1 MRNHITPLPALPPTD
16 PARAAR
22 FILTTLLMLLLLLGG
37 VAAFNYFVDPFQH
50 FRLAPREQARFP
62 RVLQRYIN
70 PGLARNAD
78 YDFVITGSSLME
90 NYDLAEV
97 AKICK
102 ARPVNLATS
111 AMAAYEQGKILE
123 LALRHRKPKAV
134 VMSLDFNSF
143 AAAIDG
149 SLPEI
154 TEPLPLYLYNDNPLD
169 DYSYLLAGPVAMRS
183 LAIVRG
189 VPVGRYSTDPDRAWS
204 WDHEVEFSQARA
216 LRGIDP
222 DHINRNFHQG
232 PRTIEHMRASF
243 EANIV
248 PLIEHNPDTRFTL
261 VFPPY
266 SIVVWAD
273 FVQRGQLDVSL
284 AFKRYVVHRLAALP
298 NVRLL
303 DYQWDSAITHNLDL
317 YADIYHFSPA
327 INLQI
332 LAAACDG
339 NPRHQLDREPAE
351 RFESALRAQ
360 AIAFDI
366 HALIRPP
373 QRQPELTKSGN

>member
-1 MRNHITPLPALPPTD
+1 MDPHAAHQPAPPD
-16 PARAAR
+16 LEPKRAAR
-22 FILTTLLMLLLLLGG
+22 CILTTLVLLLLLLGG
-37 VAAFNYFVDPFQH
+37 VAALNYVVDPFQH
-50 FRLAPREQARFP
+50 YRLAPREQVRFP

-70 PGLARNAD
+70 PGLARHAE
-78 YDFVITGSSLME
+78 YDFIITGSSLME
-90 NYDLAEV
+90 NYNLAEV
-97 AKICK
+97 AQICN

-111 AMAAYEQGKILE
+111 AMAAYEQRKILE
-123 LALRHRKPKAV
+123 LALRHRRPKAV

-143 AAAIDG
+143 AAPLDG

-183 LAIVRG
+183 LAILRD

-204 WDHEVEFSQARA
+204 WDHEVNFSRARA
-216 LRGIDP
+216 LQGIDP
-222 DHINRNFHQG
+222 ASINRNFHQG

-248 PLIEHNPDTRFTL
+248 PLVERNPGTRFTL

-273 FVQRGQLDVSL
+273 FVQRGQLEVSL
-284 AFKRYVVHRLAALP
+284 AFKRYVVQRLASLP

-303 DYQWDSAITHNLDL
+303 DFQWDGAITHNLDL

-327 INLQI
+327 INRQI
-332 LAAACDG
+332 LAAACEDQ
-339 NPRHQLDREPAE
+339 PRHQLTGETID

-360 AIAFDI
+360 VLAFDI
-366 HALIRPP
+366 KSLATTT
-373 QRQPELTKSGN
+373 RQPHQSTKSSP